1 MFALLFRGVRVY
13 AFAMLESLTSAQRTL
28 DEFCKDIENSARISG
43 IAGLLATRF
52 REGGKILICGNGGSL
67 ADAVHF
73 AEELTGRFR
82 GDRPALPAIAIA
94 EPGHITCTA
103 NDYGFERIFSR
114 AVEALGR
121 DGDVLIALSTSGN
134 SENILLA
141 VEAARSRRMGT
152 VALLGRGGGRLKGVC
167 DYEIIAPG
175 STADRIQ
182 EIHMLVLHILVELV
196 EIELGYAR
204 K

>member
-1 MFALLFRGVRVY
+1 MYVLLLRGVRVY
-13 AFAMLESLTSAQRTL
+13 AFAMLESLKSAQRTL
-28 DEFCKDIENSARISG
+28 DEFCTDSQSSARISG
-43 IAGLLATRF
+43 LAGLLAACF
-52 REGGKILICGNGGSL
+52 RAGGKVLICGNGGSL

-82 GDRPALPAIAIA
+82 DDRPALPAIAIA

-121 DGDVLIALSTSGN
+121 EGDVLIALSTSGN
-134 SENILLA
+134 SANIVLA
-141 VEAARSRRMGT
+141 VEAARSRKMAT

-167 DYEIIAPG
+167 DHEIIAPG
-175 STADRIQ
+175 LTADRIQ

-196 EIELGYAR
+196 EVELGYAR

>member
-1 MFALLFRGVRVY
+1 
-13 AFAMLESLTSAQRTL
+13 MLESLKSAQRTL
-28 DEFCKDIENSARISG
+28 QEFCSDGENSARISG
-43 IAGLLATRF
+43 IAGLLAGRF
-52 REGGKILICGNGGSL
+52 REGGKVLICGNGGSL

-82 GDRPALPAIAIA
+82 DDRPALPAIAIA

-121 DGDVLIALSTSGN
+121 EGDVLIALSTSGN
-134 SENILLA
+134 SANIVLA
-141 VEAARSRRMGT
+141 VEAARSRKMAT

-167 DYEIIAPG
+167 DHEIIAPG
-175 STADRIQ
+175 LTADRIQ

-196 EIELGYAR
+196 EVELGYAR